1 MKLRQMAE
9 ETATIVRST
18 REPLKH
24 ILRSW
29 MIFLLRIHQKTEMVG
44 EKVLLSVTLGEPVAV
59 YPSFGHAHYK

>member
-1 MKLRQMAE
+1 MAD

-29 MIFLLRIHQKTEMVG
+29 MVFLLRIHQKTEMVG
-44 EKVLLSVTLGEPVAV
+44 EKVLLSVTLGEP
-59 YPSFGHAHYK
+59 YSNSGTFP